1 MASFRRTQELIYEK
15 PNDVAMKDLEQ
26 ALNLIGK
33 VQDVDVSQGR
43 ISGMAR
49 FGLQKVKIEAGVE
62 ALDEGSKITVHGK
75 SDDVQGIGAEKAIDR
90 LFETMQNLDNPDF
103 VPSRSGVKLLPTLAS
118 VLLFVFAIIISI
130 GMRTEQTSKAWFI
143 IVAVLSVILFVFII
157 VSRMRSIN

>member
-1 MASFRRTQELIYEK
+1 
-15 PNDVAMKDLEQ
+15 
-26 ALNLIGK
+26 
-33 VQDVDVSQGR
+33 
-43 ISGMAR
+43 MAR

-75 SDDVQGIGAEKAIDR
+75 SDDVQGVGAEKAIDR

-130 GMRTEQTSKAWFI
+130 GMRTEQTSTAWFI
-143 IVAVLSVILFVFII
+143 IVAVLSVILFVYII